1 MKHLTQL
8 SSDFR
13 DWLQRLHTEELGAT
27 ATEYSILVGFIALV
41 IVAGVGAFGIALN
54 GVFGGLAT
62 GIQTALGIP

>member
-8 SSDFR
+8 SSHLR
-13 DWLQRLHTEELGAT
+13 DWLQRLRAEELGAT